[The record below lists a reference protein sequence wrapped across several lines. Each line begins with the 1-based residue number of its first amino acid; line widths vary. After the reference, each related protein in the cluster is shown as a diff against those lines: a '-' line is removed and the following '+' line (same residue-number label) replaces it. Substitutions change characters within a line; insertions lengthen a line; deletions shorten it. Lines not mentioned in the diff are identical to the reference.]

1 MFPFN
6 RDRKLSQP
14 LGQWNENYATDFQW
28 YWRICSTTF
37 NLYHYTQSKWKIYCP
52 HTLQCTFVVYKQVQ
66 VAPTDANI
74 PNNPA
79 TPLIQPNQLIITLPI
94 ARAPTMWH
102 TEPPMEPSLL
112 RQLTNPVHT
121 WERSLQYQIRPH
133 ANIYQLHEQLAR
145 GQKLVIVSD
154 ALVNHKG
161 HGTLA
166 WIIHTDKKL
175 WSGEGIA
182 PGPPSEM
189 YSGLAEVYGVYTAI
203 SFLAQYESTFPIMYY
218 KRPRVYVC
226 CDNNGVIERINQA
239 QHGSP
244 NPNNTVS
251 DNYGIFK
258 AIDDTR
264 KRISSMNITFLHV
277 LGHQDQK
284 QRKRPLSLEERLN
297 VECNAVA
304 AKLNDEITNQIVP
317 MQHPMIPQ
325 ASPHLVIKQAT
336 IARQTQQHLQNVAMI
351 P

>member
-112 RQLTNPVHT
+112 RWLTNPVHM
-121 WERSLQYQIRPH
+121 WEWSLRYQIRPH
-133 ANIYQLHEQLAR
+133 VNIYQLHEQLAR

-154 ALVNHKG
+154 ASVNHKG

-175 WSGEGIA
+175 WSGKRTWTTIWNVFRSGRSIRSIHGHQL
-182 PGPPSEM
+182 PGP
-189 YSGLAEVYGVYTAI
+189 I
-203 SFLAQYESTFPIMYY
+203 
-218 KRPRVYVC
+218 
-226 CDNNGVIERINQA
+226 RINISHHVLQTPSSICVLRQQRGNRKNQPSPTWITKSQ
-239 QHGSP
+239 QHGLRRLW
-244 NPNNTVS
+244 N
-251 DNYGIFK
+251 FK
-258 AIDDTR
+258 GNWR
-264 KRISSMNITFLHV
+264 HS
-277 LGHQDQK
+277 
-284 QRKRPLSLEERLN
+284 
-297 VECNAVA
+297 
-304 AKLNDEITNQIVP
+304 
-317 MQHPMIPQ
+317 
-325 ASPHLVIKQAT
+325 
-336 IARQTQQHLQNVAMI
+336 
-351 P
+351 